1 MSLNVPGL
9 VLMVLFYLLV
19 LGTGIW
25 AAMKTKRLQKSIQG
39 DQTEITLLGNRG
51 ISLAVGVF
59 TMTATFVGGGFIVGL
74 TEVVYNPTMGL
85 TWAVMPITSSLS
97 FILGGLFFAKKM
109 RDKRYITMMDPFQI
123 KYGNGISAVLSLA
136 LLLSDIIWVTGTLI
150 GLGATMNVILD
161 LPYHVCIWIS
171 ASVAIL
177 YTLLGGLYSVAY
189 TDIIQLSL
197 IFISLWLCVPFI
209 FMNPHSTDITKTAFN
224 FTYQAPWIGSVEK
237 EKVWR
242 WIDNFLLLA
251 LGNLGYQDFH
261 QRTLSAASSATAR
274 LTCFIAAPFMF
285 ILGIP
290 SILIGAMAAST
301 DWNTTAYGSP
311 SPYERGEASQVLP
324 IALQHLTPHYISVI
338 GIAAIAAAVM
348 SSTDSALLS
357 GASIF
362 TSNIYRNI
370 LRTTASDRELQWV
383 IRATVVLVGLAGTL
397 LTLVHNSIMFFWI
410 LGSSITYTMMFPQLV
425 CVLFFPISNG
435 YGSIM
440 GLIAGVSLR
449 VLSGEPT
456 IGLPVVLHFPGCTL
470 ENGVYVQHS
479 PVQTICMLSN
489 LFVTLLFSFLAS
501 LLFNRGLVPERW
513 DIFKVKTPKPPN
525 KIMLVSNGTTKTDEE
540 KPEVHNELELMLTTN
555 Q

>member
-1 MSLNVPGL
+1 MLTYV
-9 VLMVLFYLLV
+9 
-19 LGTGIW
+19 
-25 AAMKTKRLQKSIQG
+25 
-39 DQTEITLLGNRG
+39 
-51 ISLAVGVF
+51 
-59 TMTATFVGGGFIVGL
+59 TF
-74 TEVVYNPTMGL
+74 
-85 TWAVMPITSSLS
+85 
-97 FILGGLFFAKKM
+97 
-109 RDKRYITMMDPFQI
+109 
-123 KYGNGISAVLSLA
+123 
-136 LLLSDIIWVTGTLI
+136 
-150 GLGATMNVILD
+150 
-161 LPYHVCIWIS
+161 LPS
-171 ASVAIL
+171 
-177 YTLLGGLYSVAY
+177 
-189 TDIIQLSL
+189 
-197 IFISLWLCVPFI
+197 
-209 FMNPHSTDITKTAFN
+209 
-224 FTYQAPWIGSVEK
+224 
-237 EKVWR
+237 
-242 WIDNFLLLA
+242 
-251 LGNLGYQDFH
+251 
-261 QRTLSAASSATAR
+261 
-274 LTCFIAAPFMF
+274 
-285 ILGIP
+285 
-290 SILIGAMAAST
+290 

-370 LRTTASDRELQWV
+370 LRTTVRGHLGGRFYLWLLLFCLSLQAFPPLQASDRELQWV